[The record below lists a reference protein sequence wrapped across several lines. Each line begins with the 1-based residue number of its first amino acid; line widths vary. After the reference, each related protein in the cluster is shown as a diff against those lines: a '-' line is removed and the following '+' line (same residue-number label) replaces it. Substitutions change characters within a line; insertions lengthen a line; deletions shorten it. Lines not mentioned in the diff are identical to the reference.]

1 MTSPCCRVQTLGTL
15 LGLPIGVETSRYHLV
30 RARQIYWGIS
40 IEMRRVIA
48 GLAALALVFCYAA
61 TLGGMVHQW
70 WTDEDMGH
78 AFLAP
83 LVIAWIVWRE
93 RGRWKTL
100 PVQPSLWGFA
110 VLALAACLQL
120 ASALGAGLFAAS
132 LALLLS
138 VIGLVLCLLGFAW
151 LRVWAFPLLLTLF
164 MLPKLAIVYNQITLP
179 LQLVATRLAGGML
192 SMAGFLVVRDGNILN
207 VAGHSISVVE
217 ACDGIRYL
225 LPLGFLA
232 LVFAYAA
239 GAKSWMRAVML
250 AAAIPTA
257 IVANA
262 LRVAFSGLSPKLTE
276 GTPHAL
282 LGTFIF
288 LLCLGLIAGIYRLL
302 ARWQPNHGSS

>member
-1 MTSPCCRVQTLGTL
+1 
-15 LGLPIGVETSRYHLV
+15 
-30 RARQIYWGIS
+30 
-40 IEMRRVIA
+40 MRRVIA
-48 GLAALALVFCYAA
+48 VLAVLALFLCYAS
-61 TLGGMVHQW
+61 TLSGMVHQW

-78 AFLAP
+78 GFLVP

-100 PVQPSLWGFA
+100 RVQPSLWGFA

-132 LALLLS
+132 LAFVFSLA
-138 VIGLVLCLLGFAW
+138 GLVLCLLGFAW
-151 LRVWAFPLLLTLF
+151 LRAWAFPLLLTLF
-164 MLPKLAIVYNQITLP
+164 MLPKLAVVYNQITLP
-179 LQLVATRLAGGML
+179 LQLLATRLAGGML
-192 SMAGFLVVRDGNILN
+192 STAGFMVVRDGNILN

-225 LPLGFLA
+225 LPLAFLA
-232 LVFAYAA
+232 LIFAYAA
-239 GAKSWMRAVML
+239 GAKLWMRVVML

-257 IVANA
+257 IIANA

-282 LGTFIF
+282 LGTLIF
-288 LLCLGLIAGIYRLL
+288 LLCLGLIAGFYHLL
-302 ARWQPNHGSS
+302 ARWQPNHG